1 MSKTPKYILIAILIF
16 IILAGILAWQ
26 YLMVPRNSIPTLIPG
41 ANSSSTSTSTQ
52 NKHIALSVC
61 EKIKDITKKDAC
73 NGIVNGNIEACEA
86 LPVWQKLDC
95 YVSLGRRINNNS
107 ICDRLNTEG
116 LRYECLARLTKDYE
130 ACRKATL
137 ADYCYYDVAIIK
149 GDSIG
154 CKNITDGSIRNKC
167 YALLERTPGYC
178 QKISEAVTKD
188 DCYIQVAMLAND
200 FSICQNV
207 ESDRWKDMCVAMVN
221 GDIENLDCKNDG
233 GYCEYLAAFRKGAS
247 VCEKLENGDDCYYR
261 VGTGLLGIY
270 PLESPRGW

>member
-1 MSKTPKYILIAILIF
+1 MNKTPKYILIVVVF
-16 IILAGILAWQ
+16 VILAGILAWWH
-26 YLMVPRNSIPTLIPG
+26 LMAPRNSIPASTPET
-41 ANSSSTSTSTQ
+41 NSSSISTSTQ
-52 NKHIALSVC
+52 SESIALSIC
-61 EKIKDITKKDAC
+61 EKIKDNTKRDVC
-73 NGIVNGNIEACEA
+73 NSIVNGNIETCEA

-107 ICDRLNTEG
+107 ICDRLSTDG
-116 LRYECLARLTKDYE
+116 LRYECLARLAQDYE
-130 ACRKATL
+130 ACKKATL
-137 ADYCYYDVAIIK
+137 INYCYYDVAIIK
-149 GDSIG
+149 RDSIG

-167 YALLERTPGYC
+167 YALLERNPGYC
-178 QKISEAVTKD
+178 QKISEAVAKD

-207 ESDRWKDMCVAMVN
+207 ENDRWKDMCVAMVK

-233 GYCEYLAAFRKGAS
+233 GYCEHLAAFSKDAS